1 MMAIVPFM
9 TTDSLN
15 YTFLL
20 LLCNFSDLCL
30 AY

>member
-1 MMAIVPFM
+1 MAVVPFM
-9 TTDSLN
+9 TTDILN

-20 LLCNFSDLCL
+20 LLCDFRNLCL